1 MSCPSSDASLANSG
15 KDSDI
20 PFPMSFYAKGLEG
33 HIYNPDAG

>member
-1 MSCPSSDASLANSG
+1 LALVDG
-15 KDSDI
+15 KWVMLRI